1 MKLIISQVT
10 VCDPQSA
17 YHGKRCDV
25 FLQNGL
31 IHEISP
37 AGKMKQSGVKVLNA
51 AGQTL
56 SPGFVDMRAS
66 LRDPGFEQKETLDSA
81 ARAASAGGYTAL
93 ACLPNTK
100 PTLQTKADIE
110 FILRKADALPVHIFP
125 YGAIT
130 HNREGHEMNEL
141 YDMHQAGAVGFT
153 DGNKTIMQA
162 GIMERAMQYAT
173 IFNSLILAHAE
184 DASIA
189 GSGMM
194 HEGEVSTRLGL
205 KGIPNIAEELIV
217 NRDIELARY
226 TRARIHISHISS
238 KGSVDLIRKAKK
250 SKLPVTCDVSI
261 ANLIWTDAE
270 LEDFNSHFKLTPPL
284 RGPED
289 QKALWDG
296 LADGTIDCIVSDHA
310 PEDPERKDLE
320 FEYAA
325 QGMIQLQT
333 LFTLLNMYAPKS
345 VSQDIWIKALT
356 ASPRRILRLPEIS
369 IAKGSAAE
377 LCLYDTKANWNYTTK
392 NNLSRSSNSPLLGQ
406 ALKGKII
413 ATFNKDQI
421 NKHA

>member
-1 MKLIISQVT
+1 MKLIITQAT

-31 IHEISP
+31 IQEISP
-37 AGKMKQSGVKVLNA
+37 SGKMKQSGVKVMNA
-51 AGQTL
+51 TGQTL

-81 ARAASAGGYTAL
+81 ARAAAAGGFTTL
-93 ACLPNTK
+93 ACLPNTQ
-100 PTLQTKADIE
+100 PTVQTKADIE
-110 FILRKADALPVHIFP
+110 FILRKADSLPVHILP

-130 HNREGHEMNEL
+130 HNREGAEMNEL
-141 YDMHQAGAVGFT
+141 YDMHQAGAIGFT

-162 GIMERAMQYAT
+162 GIMERAMQYTT

-226 TRARIHISHISS
+226 TQARIHISHISS
-238 KGSVDLIRKAKK
+238 KGSVELIRKARKA
-250 SKLPVTCDVSI
+250 KLPVTCDVSV
-261 ANLIWTDAE
+261 ANLIWTDTE

-284 RGPED
+284 RSKQD

-333 LFTLLNMYAPKS
+333 VFPLLNMYAPKTI
-345 VSQDIWIKALT
+345 SQDILIKALT
-356 ASPRRILRLPEIS
+356 SAPRRILRLPEVS
-369 IAKGSAAE
+369 INKGSIAE
-377 LCLYDTKANWNYTTK
+377 LCLYDTKASWNYTPK

-406 ALKGKII
+406 TLKGKII

-421 NKHA
+421 NKYA